1 MAQIM
6 PYINFVIYFLVALV
20 KLAGTLILGLTLGWL
35 TLDVFQKDQRPWQL
49 QVAFFL
55 GFIALLVALLLYS
68 HLGLGGLGIG
78 VGIAMLRWGGW
89 GKSDKPKS
97 K

>member
-1 MAQIM
+1 MSQIL
-6 PYINFVIYFLVALV
+6 PYLNYVVYVLVALV
-20 KLAGTLILGLTLGWL
+20 KFAGMLLLGLTLGWL
-35 TLDVFQKDQRPWQL
+35 TLDVLRKGQHPWQL

-68 HLGLGGLGIG
+68 HLGLGGFGIG
-78 VGIAMLRWGGW
+78 VGVAMLRWGEW
-89 GKSDKPKS
+89 GRSDKPKS